1 MWANSKGSE
10 RLTAI
15 LLFQNWLVVP
25 CVPCELLPLKE
36 QKEFLRIRQLE
47 SKHISLFLKSSY
59 NPNDTQIP
67 LTYTPPKW
75 CGGLGLEYRCPPD
88 LYFWVRNIP
97 VLIILDITY
106 TLHLLLGHICFSYK
120 EKGWHFSAMTV
131 TKNFPLQ
138 LPRCSHTT
146 ACALFGAAFPFQ
158 QLGPGNR
165 GSMDPKSLV
174 MPESFKTFFY
184 GCWAPKTLSDFWG
197 RNAGHLTKSFL
208 SRVLE
213 GMWPEN

>member
-1 MWANSKGSE
+1 MGYSPRGHRLKHRPKSFHHSFLLFSNIFGPSWKTESIRCLCYTGMWSNSKGSE

-106 TLHLLLGHICFSYK
+106 TLHLLLAHICFSYK

-138 LPRCSHTT
+138 LPRCNHTT
-146 ACALFGAAFPFQ
+146 ACALCLVLLSPFSN
-158 QLGPGNR
+158 LGR
-165 GSMDPKSLV
+165 ATEDQWIQS
-174 MPESFKTFFY
+174 
-184 GCWAPKTLSDFWG
+184 
-197 RNAGHLTKSFL
+197 H
-208 SRVLE
+208 
-213 GMWPEN
+213 